1 MVKTIKRLLSYV
13 KADKMIFSISVGL
26 LILASGL
33 ELISP
38 LIAKRMIDSVM
49 TPAFDTGN
57 LPVLLLIQ
65 LLSLYLLLNIVG
77 SLFRYLSILKLRKM
91 ANQIVKRMRDQLFG
105 HLQQLPIAYFD
116 KLPAGKIVARI
127 TNDTEVLRSS
137 FYVSVISNLLSNL
150 IQIIGVYIAIFL
162 LNARLGAALL
172 LLLPLLI
179 LWQHFYTRKAS
190 KYNLAMREY
199 ISQISGQLNEFVQGV
214 AVIQAFQKEQQL
226 LQEFRQTVT
235 KWFNVGKK
243 ALLLDAGAAWGLG
256 TFLRNGTI
264 LLVVTTLASFFLN
277 GQLAISAGLLYAFID
292 YINRLFD
299 PIEGMVQT
307 VAGVQQ
313 SLAAGTRIFALA
325 DEKIESQETKNI
337 QIEKGGVAFQDVS
350 FGYTSDQ
357 TVLHH
362 IDFAAEPGE
371 TVALV
376 GHTGSG
382 KSSILNL
389 LFRFYEPS
397 NGAIL
402 IDDQNISDYSRQ
414 SLRHFMAIVMQD
426 PYLFSGTIASNINM
440 GDKNIS
446 DDMVLSALKQVGAEY
461 LVQRY
466 PEGIYHPVVEKG
478 QAFSSGE
485 RQLISFARALV
496 FNPKILILDE
506 ATSHVDTQTEV
517 IIQKAMEVLQKGR
530 TTFIIAHRLS
540 TIKEADEILVLE
552 DGRIVERGSHQRLL
566 EKAGIYYQMYQMQA
580 AQLSA

>member
-162 LNARLGAALL
+162 LDARLGAALL

-325 DEKIESQETKNI
+325 DEKIESQETKSI
-337 QIEKGGVAFQDVS
+337 QIEKGAVAFQDVS

>member
-1 MVKTIKRLLSYV
+1 MLQTIRRLLGYV
-13 KADKMIFSISVGL
+13 KAHKLIFSISVGL
-26 LILASGL
+26 LIVASGL

-57 LPVLLLIQ
+57 LPLLLLIQ
-65 LLSLYLLLNIVG
+65 LLSFYLLLNIVG
-77 SLFRYLSILKLRKM
+77 S
-91 ANQIVKRMRDQLFG
+91 
-105 HLQQLPIAYFD
+105 YFD

-137 FYVSVISNLLSNL
+137 FYVSVISNLLSNI

-162 LNARLGAALL
+162 LDPRLGTALL
-172 LLLPLLI
+172 LLLPLLV
-179 LWQHFYTRKAS
+179 LWQHFYTKRAS

-199 ISQISGQLNEFVQGV
+199 ISQISGQLNEFIQGV
-214 AVIQAFQKEQQL
+214 AIIQAFQKEKQL
-226 LQEFRQTVT
+226 LNEFRQTVT

-243 ALLLDAGAAWGLG
+243 ALFLDAGAAWGLG
-256 TFLRNGTI
+256 TFLRNATI

-313 SLAAGTRIFALA
+313 SLAAGTRIFDLA
-325 DEKIESQETKNI
+325 DEKIESQETKSI
-337 QIEKGGVAFQDVS
+337 QIEKGAVIFQDVS
-350 FGYTSDQ
+350 FGYTADQ
-357 TVLHH
+357 TVLHD
-362 IDFAAEPGE
+362 INFTAKPGE

-389 LFRFYEPS
+389 LFRFYEPNS
-397 NGAIL
+397 GAIF
-402 IDDQNISDYSRQ
+402 IDNQKISDYSRQ

-440 GDKNIS
+440 GDKSIS
-446 DDMVLSALKQVGAEY
+446 DAMVLDALKQVGAEY
-461 LVQRY
+461 LVKRY
-466 PEGIYHPVVEKG
+466 PKGIHQPVVEKG

-506 ATSHVDTQTEV
+506 ATSHVDTQTET

-552 DGRIVERGSHQRLL
+552 DGRIIERGSHQSLL
-566 EKAGIYYQMYQMQA
+566 EKSGIYYQMYQMQA

>member
-337 QIEKGGVAFQDVS
+337 QIEKGAVAFQD
-350 FGYTSDQ
+350 
-357 TVLHH
+357 
-362 IDFAAEPGE
+362 
-371 TVALV
+371 
-376 GHTGSG
+376 
-382 KSSILNL
+382 
-389 LFRFYEPS
+389 
-397 NGAIL
+397 
-402 IDDQNISDYSRQ
+402 
-414 SLRHFMAIVMQD
+414 
-426 PYLFSGTIASNINM
+426 
-440 GDKNIS
+440 
-446 DDMVLSALKQVGAEY
+446 
-461 LVQRY
+461 
-466 PEGIYHPVVEKG
+466 
-478 QAFSSGE
+478 
-485 RQLISFARALV
+485 
-496 FNPKILILDE
+496 
-506 ATSHVDTQTEV
+506 
-517 IIQKAMEVLQKGR
+517 
-530 TTFIIAHRLS
+530 
-540 TIKEADEILVLE
+540 
-552 DGRIVERGSHQRLL
+552 
-566 EKAGIYYQMYQMQA
+566 
-580 AQLSA
+580 

>member
-91 ANQIVKRMRDQLFG
+91 ANQIVKRIRDQLFG

-162 LNARLGAALL
+162 LDARLGAALL

-337 QIEKGGVAFQDVS
+337 QIEKGAVAFQDVS